1 MGVSIVIL
9 GQNCGRGQ
17 FQEEGGR
24 DLVGPKCPLGKTD
37 DWENSPNPGLHNTMG
52 QDPQGLTEKR
62 SGERE
67 EIRGLS
73 CSQRK

>member
-1 MGVSIVIL
+1 MEVSIVIL

-17 FQEEGGR
+17 FQEGGR

-37 DWENSPNPGLHNTMG
+37 EWENSLNPGLHNTVG
-52 QDPQGLTEKR
+52 QDPQGLTEKH
-62 SGERE
+62 SGGRE

-73 CSQRK
+73 CSERK